1 MKISFFLVFISA
13 VLFAQT
19 HRFIYDL
26 QYKQDSLATDY
37 TKVNMAL
44 DINPNDAKF
53 YNYQVVQMD
62 SLNKIRGQMSM
73 MWDDDVPVITHK
85 RNSAVNQQYILL
97 DNLFVV
103 ESEDVIPWKLSDET
117 KTSGNYTLQKA
128 TAKWGGRNWTAW
140 FSKDINLNEGP
151 YKFRGLPGL
160 IFEIQDDK
168 GNYKFTMNKSYKLE
182 KTFDTTTF
190 LENFAG
196 MKPVKI
202 SQDKIVKMQ
211 LQNYENPLRE
221 FKESFSNNE
230 NPENKFFIM
239 GVEVKSK
246 DQFKD
251 LTEMTQERIRKK
263 NNPIELDKIIHYP
276 KK

>member
-26 QYKQDSLATDY
+26 QYKQDSSATDY

-44 DINPNDAKF
+44 DINSNDAKF

-168 GNYKFTMNKSYKLE
+168 ANYKFTMNKSYKLE
-182 KTFDTTTF
+182 KTFDTTGF